1 MAGERPQFYT
11 LAMVKTQTLKWE
23 EARAEA
29 GAIRFAVFVDEQKVP
44 LEMELDE
51 HDPLCVHV
59 IASVEGAAVG
69 TGRLLPDGHI
79 GRMAV
84 LKAWRGR
91 GAGAAMLNAL
101 TDAARERG
109 DREVILSAQIHAL
122 GFYRK
127 FGFVSEGPEY
137 LDAGIPHQTMRRS
150 F

>member
-11 LAMVKTQTLKWE
+11 LAMVKTQTLEWE

-51 HDPLCVHV
+51 YDPLCVHV
-59 IASVEGAAVG
+59 IARAGSEAIG

-91 GAGAAMLNAL
+91 GVGAALLNAL
-101 TDAARERG
+101 IDAALERG

-127 FGFVSEGPEY
+127 FCFVSEGPEY
-137 LDAGIPHQTMRRS
+137 LDAGIPHQSMRRTL
-150 F
+150 